1 MTKLVIN
8 SRFDPFQGFQHVSK
22 TLQYPGAL
30 RALKPLVL
38 LRAAKYELDSQAAKV
53 ERVDSRMPKAQVWHL
68 EMMEDIIQ
76 LRSWNNSSTFF
87 LVAVSRY
94 WVWCGSKTIKKSRE
108 RERSDMRQRRLAAFC
123 ICQIIAQFS
132 TSGHISLNNLDIEP

>member
-87 LVAVSRY
+87 FWLLYLDTGYGV
-94 WVWCGSKTIKKSRE
+94 GQKPSKKAERE
-108 RERSDMRQRRLAAFC
+108 REKRHEAK
-123 ICQIIAQFS
+123 
-132 TSGHISLNNLDIEP
+132 